1 VIGVEVAALGDV
13 ESAVAPGVQQFVS
26 RVFQMDSRLSATS
39 FDPAELPDCRGHQ
52 VGSHELMARLQSCVP
67 DDGWRLL
74 SLVPQDLYLPMLSF
88 VFGHAQLD
96 GPVAIVS
103 LARLQQEYYGLHP
116 DPARFE
122 RRLHTEVAH
131 ELGHTM
137 GLHHCA
143 DLTCCMSLS
152 TSIDE
157 VDAKNPD
164 FCRSCRVRLRE
175 WRIGISRDSD
185 LTRVRRQ

>member
-1 VIGVEVAALGDV
+1 MIGVEVAALADV
-13 ESAVAPGVQQFVS
+13 DPDEVRSVRQHVA
-26 RVFQMDSRLSATS
+26 RVFQLDTRLSGTS
-39 FDPAELPDCRGHQ
+39 FDPTELPDPRGGQ
-52 VGSHELMARLQSCVP
+52 IGSHELMARLQALVP
-67 DDGWRLL
+67 VDGWHLL
-74 SLVPQDLYLPMLSF
+74 SLLRQDLYLPMLSF
-88 VFGHAQLD
+88 VFGHAQLA

-103 LARLQQEYYGLHP
+103 MARLRQEFYGLRP
-116 DPARFE
+116 DDALFE

-131 ELGHTM
+131 ELGHTI

-143 DLTCCMSLS
+143 DRACCMSLS

-175 WRIGISRDSD
+175 WRIGISRESS
-185 LTRVRRQ
+185 LERSRRQ